1 MTDLVW
7 HGLYPSKLSNDKM
20 ILAKVTQN
28 MIGPSF
34 FRYIATE
41 IRAFCL
47 FATHFHELTELGATV
62 PHVQNLNVA
71 VHVDESGSN
80 DSGRRDITLLYK
92 VDEGVCD
99 QSFGI
104 HVAELARFPDS
115 VITMAKRKASE
126 LENSTGNFENDIENE
141 KKKLTIAIVNSYN
154 RYG

>member
-1 MTDLVW
+1 MTGLVW
-7 HGLYPSKLSNDKM
+7 HGLSPSKYRRVHVIFSEIQHM
-20 ILAKVTQN
+20 IL
-28 MIGPSF
+28 SY

-47 FATHFHELTELGATV
+47 FATHFHELTELSATV

-71 VHVDESGSN
+71 VHVDESESN
-80 DSGRRDITLLYK
+80 GSGRRDITLLYK

-126 LENSTGNFENDIENE
+126 LEYNTGMYCKMKNN
-141 KKKLTIAIVNSYN
+141 
-154 RYG
+154 